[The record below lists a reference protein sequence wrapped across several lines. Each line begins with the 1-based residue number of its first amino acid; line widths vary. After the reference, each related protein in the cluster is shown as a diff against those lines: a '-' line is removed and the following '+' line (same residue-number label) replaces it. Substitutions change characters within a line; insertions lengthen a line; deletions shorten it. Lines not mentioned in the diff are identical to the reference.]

1 MEGHRN
7 DRCVA
12 LHRGGGGGR
21 GVATVENSLLAP
33 QKVQRRITM

>member
-1 MEGHRN
+1 MIAVWLFTG
-7 DRCVA
+7 A
-12 LHRGGGGGR
+12 GGGGR